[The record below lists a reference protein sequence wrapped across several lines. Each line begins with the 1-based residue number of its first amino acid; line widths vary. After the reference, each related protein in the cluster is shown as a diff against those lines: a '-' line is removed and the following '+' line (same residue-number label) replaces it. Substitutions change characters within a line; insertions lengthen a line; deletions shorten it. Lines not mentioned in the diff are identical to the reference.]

1 MDDPLLTWAR
11 LPGPRK
17 VLAAARR
24 RLETGH
30 GLGGSPLR
38 VDLSPGERS
47 QVGRLL
53 GMSWER
59 SGRAVG
65 AKALAMAV
73 ENHGATVTDLLA
85 VTGDPARDLQAAK
98 ESARQNA
105 AAERE
110 RAAAALRDVGVTRD
124 HRLGLA

>member
-1 MDDPLLTWAR
+1 MDDRLLTWAR

-24 RLETGH
+24 RLEAGH
-30 GLGGSPLR
+30 GLGGSPLQ
-38 VDLSPGERS
+38 VDLTPGERS
-47 QVGRLL
+47 EVGRLL

-73 ENHGATVTDLLA
+73 ENYGAAVTDLLD
-85 VTGDPARDLQAAK
+85 VTGDPVRDLQASK
-98 ESARQNA
+98 ERARQNA
-105 AAERE
+105 A
-110 RAAAALRDVGVTRD
+110 
-124 HRLGLA
+124 